1 MSSFQFAIV
10 LSDVILYTVFT
21 PSFGVEMQLRI
32 GNGAPPPFVGIC
44 VKQLQE
50 LQGHRHLRIHPGS
63 QMLRTVVSLAVKQT
77 SGSFMCSSMTG

>member
-32 GNGAPPPFVGIC
+32 GNGAPPP
-44 VKQLQE
+44 L
-50 LQGHRHLRIHPGS
+50 L
-63 QMLRTVVSLAVKQT
+63 
-77 SGSFMCSSMTG
+77 